1 MTHSTWSRREV
12 LAALAA
18 GAVCG
23 LAPAVG
29 RSGSGGL
36 LLRDVLL
43 LDGTGKPGRL
53 TDVLVQGDRVERI
66 GRISAGSARGARIVE
81 GGGRV
86 LAPGFIDTHTHG
98 DPLRDDYAGF
108 LAMGVTT
115 IVLGQD
121 GGSPALPDGEAAGL
135 PAWLD
140 AVEGAAIDVNVATL
154 SGHGALRRQARIGDE
169 TRRPSDAELER
180 MRALLEA
187 DLRAGSHGLSTGLE
201 YVPGIYAEPRELA
214 ALGPTVAR
222 HGGVAMSHM
231 RSEDDD
237 KVRQS
242 IEEHIAA
249 SRPARTHISHL
260 KMMYAKGEAA
270 AESLLAFLHDKRRA
284 GVPLTADAYPYTA
297 GYTGIAILFPEWA
310 LPPADYAAVRAARR
324 DELAAYLQARVARR
338 GGPEALLFGSAPH
351 AGKTLAQA
359 AADVDGGFVGFLVE
373 LGPGGG
379 SGAHFTMDETLQSR
393 LLLDPIIGICTDGSP
408 GMRHPRA
415 TGTYAKWIGEYAGTG
430 KLPLEEA
437 VRKAT
442 GLPASVMGFAD
453 RGVVRAGA
461 KADLVLFDPA
471 RVRARSD
478 YVDPFAPAEGFDLVV
493 ANGRP
498 AFENGERVG
507 RAGRLLR
514 RNPGAP

>member
-1 MTHSTWSRREV
+1 MTPSTWSRREV
-12 LAALAA
+12 LAAMAA
-18 GAVCG
+18 GAACA
-23 LAPAVG
+23 LAPAAG
-29 RSGSGGL
+29 RSGSSGL

-43 LDGTGKPGRL
+43 VDGTGAPGRR
-53 TDVLVQGDRVERI
+53 TDVLVRDDRIERV
-66 GRISAGSARGARIVE
+66 GRIADDPARGTRIVE

-86 LAPGFIDTHTHG
+86 LAPGFIDTHAHG
-98 DPLRDDYAGF
+98 DPLRDDYTGF

-121 GGSPALPDGEAAGL
+121 GGSPALPDGESGGL

-140 AVEGAAIDVNVATL
+140 AADAARLDVNVATL
-154 SGHGALRRQARIGDE
+154 SGHGALRRQARIDDA

-201 YVPGIYAEPRELA
+201 YVPGIYAELRELA

-237 KVRQS
+237 EVRQS

-249 SRPARTHISHL
+249 SQPARTHISHL
-260 KMMYAKGEAA
+260 KMMYAKGEAP

-284 GVPLTADAYPYTA
+284 GVALTADAYPYTA

-310 LPPADYAAVRAARR
+310 LPPADYAAVRAHRR
-324 DELAAYLQARVARR
+324 DELAAYLEARMARR
-338 GGPEALLFGSAPH
+338 GGPEALLFGSTPY

-359 AADVDGGFVGFLVE
+359 AAEAERNFVDFLIE

-379 SGAHFTMDETLQSR
+379 SGAHFTMDETLHSR
-393 LLLDPIIGICTDGSP
+393 LLLDPVVGLCTDGSP
-408 GMRHPRA
+408 CMHHPRA
-415 TGTYAKWIGEYAGTG
+415 TGTYAKWIGEFAVDG

-453 RGVVRAGA
+453 RGVVRPGA

-478 YVDPFAPAEGFDLVV
+478 YVDPFARAEGFDLVV

-498 AFENGERVG
+498 AFEDGERVG
-507 RAGRLLR
+507 KTGRLLR
-514 RNPGAP
+514 RRADVR